1 MWNISFSFK
10 ALTCGTLTLTT
21 KKLKEHLLCT
31 SFLNEFNLNIFND
44 EHALSNSA
52 GPTWAIMWPISLHGP
67 HVSVCTPN
75 NVCACSSWE
84 GGSIFWGISSQIW
97 IKASESSVCG
107 FKYITSQRFSMG
119 YRSGKHKGYSMA
131 SVPLSSRNC
140 YPLGHMR
147 QALLSPLQQH
157 KVSQCWLTCGG
168 LCDYHWAT
176 AEQAMLEKVKH
187 SITFTMASPDFRCCY
202 MCSVWNS
209 SHLWKQHRPSSYG
222 ASTGPT
228 KGQWAL
234 KPHFASDCLVG
245 KMHMSSPLEVIS

>member
-1 MWNISFSFK
+1 MRRWIHILGDLFPNLDQSIRELSLWLQIHNIPK
-10 ALTCGTLTLTT
+10 V
-21 KKLKEHLLCT
+21 
-31 SFLNEFNLNIFND
+31 FNGIQ
-44 EHALSNSA
+44 
-52 GPTWAIMWPISLHGP
+52 I
-67 HVSVCTPN
+67 
-75 NVCACSSWE
+75 WE
-84 GGSIFWGISSQIW
+84 TQGLVNGISAFIIQ
-97 IKASESSVCG
+97 E
-107 FKYITSQRFSMG
+107 
-119 YRSGKHKGYSMA
+119 
-131 SVPLSSRNC
+131 LL
-140 YPLGHMR
+140 PLGHMR

-176 AEQAMLEKVKH
+176 AEQAMLEKVKQ